1 MILLSLSLTFIILV
15 LILLFIKLYVLKK
28 AIKEITNSLDNI
40 LSIDTNNIITISS
53 NDKDVKYLTSCLNKE
68 LKKLR
73 KQRIEYETG
82 NRELKN
88 IITNVS
94 HDMRT
99 PLTAIIG
106 YVDLIKDEKEI
117 DIKKDYI
124 KIIERKANELK
135 ELTDNLFD
143 FSKAVD
149 IKENMNR
156 EKCNLNEILEES
168 LIEFYSIFK
177 SKNIEPSINICKE
190 KVYRNVDKILI
201 KRIFENILSN
211 ICKYSEGDFK
221 VNLYRDGKISG
232 YIKQGTAEDL
242 EMQKEVATR
251 NWDPNCYFTEIW
263 VSNNVCE
270 GFVYNDPEY
279 GLGFGSECTD
289 MGHYETVQVCDEEI
303 PSTGEN
309 GDSWQPPTG
318 GGGGNS
324 NNGGYNEPIEAPKAQ
339 KIFRNSQ
346 FTKEQWETVEQILNE
361 MCTTDIG
368 DALYKILL
376 EKLKGGT
383 VIIKFWQEKGS
394 QLDFADKPTTI
405 TLGTKQNNGELLHE
419 LVHLLQAY
427 TVGSD
432 WNKTGLNREI
442 EAHYIQELYIE
453 SYSEDKRIEWETDTR
468 LDARWKITRKLFK
481 YINPLTGGLQQ
492 GVTEADLKDFLE
504 HDVIAAFREVGYSS
518 YDYVYQI
525 RESSLANFQH
535 LINLLEYKN
544 RHY

>member
-82 NRELKN
+82 NQELKN

-168 LIEFYSIFK
+168 LIEFYSILK
-177 SKNIEPSINICKE
+177 NKNIEPKINICKE

-221 VNLYRDGKISG
+221 VNLYRDGKI
-232 YIKQGTAEDL
+232 I
-242 EMQKEVATR
+242 
-251 NWDPNCYFTEIW
+251 FTNKTNNLDI
-263 VSNNVCE
+263 VSIE
-270 GFVYNDPEY
+270 KIFDRYY
-279 GLGFGSECTD
+279 
-289 MGHYETVQVCDEEI
+289 TV
-303 PSTGEN
+303 EN
-309 GDSWQPPTG
+309 GRKGTG
-318 GGGGNS
+318 VGLSIAKELTKLNKG
-324 NNGGYNEPIEAPKAQ
+324 
-339 KIFRNSQ
+339 KIFA
-346 FTKEQWETVEQILNE
+346 K
-361 MCTTDIG
+361 
-368 DALYKILL
+368 
-376 EKLKGGT
+376 
-383 VIIKFWQEKGS
+383 
-394 QLDFADKPTTI
+394 
-405 TLGTKQNNGELLHE
+405 
-419 LVHLLQAY
+419 
-427 TVGSD
+427 
-432 WNKTGLNREI
+432 
-442 EAHYIQELYIE
+442 
-453 SYSEDKRIEWETDTR
+453 
-468 LDARWKITRKLFK
+468 
-481 YINPLTGGLQQ
+481 
-492 GVTEADLKDFLE
+492 
-504 HDVIAAFREVGYSS
+504 
-518 YDYVYQI
+518 
-525 RESSLANFQH
+525 
-535 LINLLEYKN
+535 YKN
-544 RHY
+544 NYLSIIVKF

>member
-82 NRELKN
+82 NQELKN

-135 ELTDNLFD
+135 KLTDNLFD

-168 LIEFYSIFK
+168 LIEFYSILK
-177 SKNIEPSINICKE
+177 NKNIEPKINICKE

-221 VNLYRDGKISG
+221 VSLYRDGKTI
-232 YIKQGTAEDL
+232 
-242 EMQKEVATR
+242 
-251 NWDPNCYFTEIW
+251 FTNKTNNLDI
-263 VSNNVCE
+263 VSIE
-270 GFVYNDPEY
+270 KIFDRYY
-279 GLGFGSECTD
+279 
-289 MGHYETVQVCDEEI
+289 TV
-303 PSTGEN
+303 EN
-309 GDSWQPPTG
+309 GRKGTG
-318 GGGGNS
+318 VGLSIAKELTKLNKG
-324 NNGGYNEPIEAPKAQ
+324 
-339 KIFRNSQ
+339 KIFA
-346 FTKEQWETVEQILNE
+346 K
-361 MCTTDIG
+361 
-368 DALYKILL
+368 
-376 EKLKGGT
+376 
-383 VIIKFWQEKGS
+383 
-394 QLDFADKPTTI
+394 
-405 TLGTKQNNGELLHE
+405 
-419 LVHLLQAY
+419 
-427 TVGSD
+427 
-432 WNKTGLNREI
+432 
-442 EAHYIQELYIE
+442 
-453 SYSEDKRIEWETDTR
+453 
-468 LDARWKITRKLFK
+468 
-481 YINPLTGGLQQ
+481 
-492 GVTEADLKDFLE
+492 
-504 HDVIAAFREVGYSS
+504 
-518 YDYVYQI
+518 
-525 RESSLANFQH
+525 
-535 LINLLEYKN
+535 YKN
-544 RHY
+544 NYLSIIVKF

>member
-82 NRELKN
+82 NQELKN

-177 SKNIEPSINICKE
+177 SKGIEPKINICKE
-190 KVYRNVDKILI
+190 NVYRNVDKILI

-221 VNLYRDGKISG
+221 VSLNNDGKI
-232 YIKQGTAEDL
+232 
-242 EMQKEVATR
+242 V
-251 NWDPNCYFTEIW
+251 FTNKASNLDI
-263 VSNNVCE
+263 VSIE
-270 GFVYNDPEY
+270 KIFDRYY
-279 GLGFGSECTD
+279 
-289 MGHYETVQVCDEEI
+289 TV
-303 PSTGEN
+303 EN
-309 GDSWQPPTG
+309 GRKGTG
-318 GGGGNS
+318 VGLSIAKELTKLNKG
-324 NNGGYNEPIEAPKAQ
+324 
-339 KIFRNSQ
+339 KIFA
-346 FTKEQWETVEQILNE
+346 K
-361 MCTTDIG
+361 
-368 DALYKILL
+368 
-376 EKLKGGT
+376 
-383 VIIKFWQEKGS
+383 
-394 QLDFADKPTTI
+394 
-405 TLGTKQNNGELLHE
+405 
-419 LVHLLQAY
+419 
-427 TVGSD
+427 
-432 WNKTGLNREI
+432 
-442 EAHYIQELYIE
+442 
-453 SYSEDKRIEWETDTR
+453 
-468 LDARWKITRKLFK
+468 
-481 YINPLTGGLQQ
+481 
-492 GVTEADLKDFLE
+492 
-504 HDVIAAFREVGYSS
+504 
-518 YDYVYQI
+518 
-525 RESSLANFQH
+525 
-535 LINLLEYKN
+535 YKN
-544 RHY
+544 NYLSIIVKF

>member
-82 NRELKN
+82 NQELKN

-221 VNLYRDGKISG
+221 VNLYRDGKI
-232 YIKQGTAEDL
+232 I
-242 EMQKEVATR
+242 
-251 NWDPNCYFTEIW
+251 FTNKTNNLDI
-263 VSNNVCE
+263 VSIE
-270 GFVYNDPEY
+270 KIFDRYY
-279 GLGFGSECTD
+279 
-289 MGHYETVQVCDEEI
+289 TV
-303 PSTGEN
+303 EN
-309 GDSWQPPTG
+309 GRKGTG
-318 GGGGNS
+318 VGLSIAKELTKLNKG
-324 NNGGYNEPIEAPKAQ
+324 
-339 KIFRNSQ
+339 KIFA
-346 FTKEQWETVEQILNE
+346 K
-361 MCTTDIG
+361 
-368 DALYKILL
+368 
-376 EKLKGGT
+376 
-383 VIIKFWQEKGS
+383 
-394 QLDFADKPTTI
+394 
-405 TLGTKQNNGELLHE
+405 
-419 LVHLLQAY
+419 
-427 TVGSD
+427 
-432 WNKTGLNREI
+432 
-442 EAHYIQELYIE
+442 
-453 SYSEDKRIEWETDTR
+453 
-468 LDARWKITRKLFK
+468 
-481 YINPLTGGLQQ
+481 
-492 GVTEADLKDFLE
+492 
-504 HDVIAAFREVGYSS
+504 
-518 YDYVYQI
+518 
-525 RESSLANFQH
+525 
-535 LINLLEYKN
+535 YKN
-544 RHY
+544 NYLSIIVKF

>member
-82 NRELKN
+82 NQELKN

-168 LIEFYSIFK
+168 LIEFYSILK
-177 SKNIEPSINICKE
+177 NKNIEPKINICKE

-221 VNLYRDGKISG
+221 VSLYRDGKI
-232 YIKQGTAEDL
+232 I
-242 EMQKEVATR
+242 
-251 NWDPNCYFTEIW
+251 FTNKTNNLDI
-263 VSNNVCE
+263 VSIE
-270 GFVYNDPEY
+270 KIFDRYY
-279 GLGFGSECTD
+279 
-289 MGHYETVQVCDEEI
+289 TV
-303 PSTGEN
+303 EN
-309 GDSWQPPTG
+309 GRKGTG
-318 GGGGNS
+318 VGLSIAKELTKLNKG
-324 NNGGYNEPIEAPKAQ
+324 
-339 KIFRNSQ
+339 KIFA
-346 FTKEQWETVEQILNE
+346 K
-361 MCTTDIG
+361 
-368 DALYKILL
+368 
-376 EKLKGGT
+376 
-383 VIIKFWQEKGS
+383 
-394 QLDFADKPTTI
+394 
-405 TLGTKQNNGELLHE
+405 
-419 LVHLLQAY
+419 
-427 TVGSD
+427 
-432 WNKTGLNREI
+432 
-442 EAHYIQELYIE
+442 
-453 SYSEDKRIEWETDTR
+453 
-468 LDARWKITRKLFK
+468 
-481 YINPLTGGLQQ
+481 
-492 GVTEADLKDFLE
+492 
-504 HDVIAAFREVGYSS
+504 
-518 YDYVYQI
+518 
-525 RESSLANFQH
+525 
-535 LINLLEYKN
+535 YKN
-544 RHY
+544 NYLSIIVKF

>member
-68 LKKLR
+68 LKELR

-82 NRELKN
+82 NQELKN

-135 ELTDNLFD
+135 KLTDNLFD

-168 LIEFYSIFK
+168 LIEFYSILK
-177 SKNIEPSINICKE
+177 NKNIEPSINICKE

-221 VNLYRDGKISG
+221 VSLYRDGKI
-232 YIKQGTAEDL
+232 I
-242 EMQKEVATR
+242 
-251 NWDPNCYFTEIW
+251 FTNKTNNLDI
-263 VSNNVCE
+263 VSIE
-270 GFVYNDPEY
+270 KIFDRYY
-279 GLGFGSECTD
+279 
-289 MGHYETVQVCDEEI
+289 TV
-303 PSTGEN
+303 EN
-309 GDSWQPPTG
+309 GRKGTG
-318 GGGGNS
+318 VGLSIAKELTKLNKG
-324 NNGGYNEPIEAPKAQ
+324 
-339 KIFRNSQ
+339 KIFA
-346 FTKEQWETVEQILNE
+346 K
-361 MCTTDIG
+361 
-368 DALYKILL
+368 
-376 EKLKGGT
+376 
-383 VIIKFWQEKGS
+383 
-394 QLDFADKPTTI
+394 
-405 TLGTKQNNGELLHE
+405 
-419 LVHLLQAY
+419 
-427 TVGSD
+427 
-432 WNKTGLNREI
+432 
-442 EAHYIQELYIE
+442 
-453 SYSEDKRIEWETDTR
+453 
-468 LDARWKITRKLFK
+468 
-481 YINPLTGGLQQ
+481 
-492 GVTEADLKDFLE
+492 
-504 HDVIAAFREVGYSS
+504 
-518 YDYVYQI
+518 
-525 RESSLANFQH
+525 
-535 LINLLEYKN
+535 YKN
-544 RHY
+544 NYLSIIVKF

>member
-68 LKKLR
+68 LKELR

-82 NRELKN
+82 NQELKN

-106 YVDLIKDEKEI
+106 YIDLIKDEKEI

-135 ELTDNLFD
+135 KLTDNLFD

-168 LIEFYSIFK
+168 LIEFYSILK
-177 SKNIEPSINICKE
+177 NKNIEPSINICKE

-221 VNLYRDGKISG
+221 VSLYRDGKI
-232 YIKQGTAEDL
+232 I
-242 EMQKEVATR
+242 
-251 NWDPNCYFTEIW
+251 FTNKTNNLDI
-263 VSNNVCE
+263 VSIE
-270 GFVYNDPEY
+270 KIFDRYY
-279 GLGFGSECTD
+279 
-289 MGHYETVQVCDEEI
+289 TV
-303 PSTGEN
+303 EN
-309 GDSWQPPTG
+309 GRKGTG
-318 GGGGNS
+318 VGLSIAKELTKLNKG
-324 NNGGYNEPIEAPKAQ
+324 
-339 KIFRNSQ
+339 KIFA
-346 FTKEQWETVEQILNE
+346 K
-361 MCTTDIG
+361 
-368 DALYKILL
+368 
-376 EKLKGGT
+376 
-383 VIIKFWQEKGS
+383 
-394 QLDFADKPTTI
+394 
-405 TLGTKQNNGELLHE
+405 
-419 LVHLLQAY
+419 
-427 TVGSD
+427 
-432 WNKTGLNREI
+432 
-442 EAHYIQELYIE
+442 
-453 SYSEDKRIEWETDTR
+453 
-468 LDARWKITRKLFK
+468 
-481 YINPLTGGLQQ
+481 
-492 GVTEADLKDFLE
+492 
-504 HDVIAAFREVGYSS
+504 
-518 YDYVYQI
+518 
-525 RESSLANFQH
+525 
-535 LINLLEYKN
+535 YKN
-544 RHY
+544 NYLSIIVKF

>member
-68 LKKLR
+68 LKELR

-82 NRELKN
+82 NQELKN

-106 YVDLIKDEKEI
+106 YIDLIKDEKEI

-135 ELTDNLFD
+135 KLTDNLFD

-168 LIEFYSIFK
+168 LIEFYSILK
-177 SKNIEPSINICKE
+177 NKNIEPKINICKE

-221 VNLYRDGKISG
+221 VSLYRDGKI
-232 YIKQGTAEDL
+232 I
-242 EMQKEVATR
+242 
-251 NWDPNCYFTEIW
+251 FTNKTNNLDI
-263 VSNNVCE
+263 VSIE
-270 GFVYNDPEY
+270 KIFDRYY
-279 GLGFGSECTD
+279 
-289 MGHYETVQVCDEEI
+289 TV
-303 PSTGEN
+303 EN
-309 GDSWQPPTG
+309 GRKGTG
-318 GGGGNS
+318 VGLSIAKELTKLNKG
-324 NNGGYNEPIEAPKAQ
+324 
-339 KIFRNSQ
+339 KIFA
-346 FTKEQWETVEQILNE
+346 K
-361 MCTTDIG
+361 
-368 DALYKILL
+368 
-376 EKLKGGT
+376 
-383 VIIKFWQEKGS
+383 
-394 QLDFADKPTTI
+394 
-405 TLGTKQNNGELLHE
+405 
-419 LVHLLQAY
+419 
-427 TVGSD
+427 
-432 WNKTGLNREI
+432 
-442 EAHYIQELYIE
+442 
-453 SYSEDKRIEWETDTR
+453 
-468 LDARWKITRKLFK
+468 
-481 YINPLTGGLQQ
+481 
-492 GVTEADLKDFLE
+492 
-504 HDVIAAFREVGYSS
+504 
-518 YDYVYQI
+518 
-525 RESSLANFQH
+525 
-535 LINLLEYKN
+535 YKN
-544 RHY
+544 NYLSIIVKF